1 MTSFGGVPSALAMST
16 GRCCSATSTCER
28 AIECSQPSTPSRPSP
43 SGSGGMPSLSSVS
56 STNFL
61 WSSGMYVDRSV
72 DVPSVGIFIGMT
84 TSTPYGLPSV
94 LSSIQ
99 SSALSSSS
107 ASLKRT
113 QPRTPRPP
121 ARDTAAATCSD
132 GVNAKIGYSMPK
144 ASHSCGVHQAFEL
157 LRLRG

>member
-1 MTSFGGVPSALAMST
+1 
-16 GRCCSATSTCER
+16 
-28 AIECSQPSTPSRPSP
+28 
-43 SGSGGMPSLSSVS
+43 
-56 STNFL
+56 
-61 WSSGMYVDRSV
+61 MYVDRSV

-99 SSALSSSS
+99 SRALSSSS

-144 ASHSCGVHQAFEL
+144 ASQRAVRIRPSLRSRSVWAVPAFWAL
-157 LRLRG
+157 SAISLAAGYCALPVALRGISSTRVSARGSL